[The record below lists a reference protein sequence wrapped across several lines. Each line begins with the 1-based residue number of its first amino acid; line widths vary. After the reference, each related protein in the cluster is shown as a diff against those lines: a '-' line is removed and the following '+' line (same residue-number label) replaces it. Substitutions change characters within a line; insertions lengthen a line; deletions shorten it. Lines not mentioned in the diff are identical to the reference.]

1 MNEILIIDAHT
12 HLWERQDGVVD
23 NRPVFPI
30 GGGKSNFG
38 GEVRQMMP
46 PDMDD
51 NRCTIERLMGNMDY
65 AGVSGCVV
73 TQEYIDGNQDTYLLD
88 CKKRYENRMRI
99 CSLYEEKDEWQKEGF
114 DGVKICA
121 SRLADQNLLHH
132 EAVFKEAERRGM
144 FVSIDL
150 ADGDTQVAEMQDLIS
165 RYPKLRIAIGHF
177 GMVTTQGWQRQIA
190 LACNPNVYIESGG
203 LTWLFDDEGY
213 PYPGAID
220 AILEARDICGMD
232 KLMWGSDYPRTMVA
246 LTYEMSVRFIVKSN
260 RLSEQEK
267 RAFLGE
273 NAIRFYRFGE
283 LEKPLKIANML

>member
-1 MNEILIIDAHT
+1 MNEMLIIDAHT

-38 GEVRQMMP
+38 GKVRQMMP

>member
-1 MNEILIIDAHT
+1 MNEMLIIDAHT

-220 AILEARDICGMD
+220 AVLEAKDICGMD

>member
-1 MNEILIIDAHT
+1 MNEMLIIDAHT

-38 GEVRQMMP
+38 GEIRQMMP

-73 TQEYIDGNQDTYLLD
+73 TQEYIDGNQDAYLLD
-88 CKKRYENRMRI
+88 CKKRYESRMRI

-121 SRLADQNLLHH
+121 GRLADQNLLHH

-144 FVSIDL
+144 FVSIDM
-150 ADGDTQVAEMQDLIS
+150 ADGDVQVEEMQELIS

-177 GMVTTQGWQRQIA
+177 GMVTTHGWQRQIA

-203 LTWLFDDEGY
+203 LTWLFNNEGY

-246 LTYEMSVRFIVKSN
+246 LTYEMSVRFIVTSN

-267 RAFLGE
+267 QAFLGE

>member
-1 MNEILIIDAHT
+1 MNEMLIIDAHT

-132 EAVFKEAERRGM
+132 EAVFKEAERRRM

-150 ADGDTQVAEMQDLIS
+150 ADGDTQVAEMQELIS

-220 AILEARDICGMD
+220 AVLEARDICGMD

-246 LTYEMSVRFIVKSN
+246 LTYEMSVRFIVTSN

>member
-1 MNEILIIDAHT
+1 MNEMLIIDAHT

-88 CKKRYENRMRI
+88 CKKRYESRMRI

-220 AILEARDICGMD
+220 AVLEARDICGMD

-273 NAIRFYRFGE
+273 NAIRFYRFEE

>member
-1 MNEILIIDAHT
+1 MNEMMIIDAHT

-38 GEVRQMMP
+38 GEIRQMMP

-73 TQEYIDGNQDTYLLD
+73 TQEYIDGNQDAYLLD
-88 CKKRYENRMRI
+88 CKKRYESRMRI

-144 FVSIDL
+144 FVSIDM
-150 ADGDTQVAEMQDLIS
+150 ADGDVQVEEMQELIS

-177 GMVTTQGWQRQIA
+177 GMVTTHGWQRQIA

-203 LTWLFDDEGY
+203 LTWLFNNEGY

-246 LTYEMSVRFIVKSN
+246 LTYEMSIRFIVKSN

>member
-1 MNEILIIDAHT
+1 MNEMLIIDAHT

-220 AILEARDICGMD
+220 AVLEARDICGMD

-273 NAIRFYRFGE
+273 NAIRFYRFEE

>member
-1 MNEILIIDAHT
+1 MNEMLIIDAHT

-38 GEVRQMMP
+38 GEIRQMMP

-73 TQEYIDGNQDTYLLD
+73 TQEYIDGNQDAYLLD
-88 CKKRYENRMRI
+88 CKKRYESRMRI

-132 EAVFKEAERRGM
+132 ETVFKEAERRGM

-150 ADGDTQVAEMQDLIS
+150 ADGDTQVAEMQELIS

-203 LTWLFDDEGY
+203 LTWLFNNEGY

-220 AILEARDICGMD
+220 AVLEARDICGMD

-246 LTYEMSVRFIVKSN
+246 LTYEMSVRFIIKSN

>member
-1 MNEILIIDAHT
+1 MNEMLIVDAHT

-38 GEVRQMMP
+38 GEIRQMMP

-73 TQEYIDGNQDTYLLD
+73 TQEYIDGNQDAYLLD
-88 CKKRYENRMRI
+88 CKKRYESRMRI

-121 SRLADQNLLHH
+121 GRLADQNLLHH

-144 FVSIDL
+144 FVSIDM
-150 ADGDTQVAEMQDLIS
+150 ADGDVQVEEMQELIS

-177 GMVTTQGWQRQIA
+177 GMVTTHGWQRQIA

-246 LTYEMSVRFIVKSN
+246 LTYEMSIRFIVKSN